1 MAEVRMEQID
11 AALADVREALEADG
25 FELSVVPGDGAR
37 VTIEVKAGPNACAEC
52 LIPKDVFEQMVT
64 ATLGDDA
71 STLTIVYPEAD

>member
-1 MAEVRMEQID
+1 MAAPRMEQID

-25 FELSVVPGDGAR
+25 YELSVVAGDGERA
-37 VTIEVKAGPNACAEC
+37 TIEVKAGPNACAEC

-71 STLTIVYPEAD
+71 GALTIVYPEAG